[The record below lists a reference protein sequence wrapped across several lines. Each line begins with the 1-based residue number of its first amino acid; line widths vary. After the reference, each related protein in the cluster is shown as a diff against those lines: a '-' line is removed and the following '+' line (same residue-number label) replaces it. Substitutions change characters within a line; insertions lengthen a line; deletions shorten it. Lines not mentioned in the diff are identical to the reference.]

1 MNQSLATS
9 DRLAYV
15 DSNGK
20 AILKVDNLTNVL
32 YNEKRNTVSSVS
44 ALNRETVNLKPPS
57 PGSNHDPGFVSS
69 WKRVLA

>member
-1 MNQSLATS
+1 MNQSVATN

-20 AILKVDNLTNVL
+20 AILKVDNLTNVP

-44 ALNRETVNLKPPS
+44 ALNREIINLKPPS
-57 PGSNHDPGFVSS
+57 PGSNYDPGFIPS